1 MARVVLISTYEL
13 GHQPFGL
20 ASPAAWLRRAG
31 AEVVCLDT
39 AVQQLDRAAVA
50 GAAMIGVYV
59 PMHTATRL
67 AADLLPELRALAP
80 RALIVCYGL
89 YAPLNAA
96 YLLERGADRCVGGEF
111 EAELVALFEERTKD
125 QGPKTNS
132 RDRGSA
138 GQGSPESGSGSS
150 ASAPSPSSLVS
161 LDRLAFV
168 PPERGGLPGLSAY
181 ATLITPEG
189 PRLTGYT
196 EASRGC
202 KHRCRHCPI
211 VPVYGGRFRVVP
223 REVVLE
229 DVRRQ
234 VAAGARHITFGDPD
248 FLNGPGHAMPLVRA
262 LHAEFPGLTYDV
274 TVKVEHL
281 LRHAEL
287 LPELRATGCALVT
300 SAVEALDDAILA
312 RLDKGHT
319 RADVARAVALLRQA
333 GLPLNATFVA
343 FTPWTTR
350 AVYRAFLADVAALGL
365 VPSVSPVQY
374 TIRLL
379 IPAGSR
385 LLELDEVRALA
396 GPFDRAALAHPWR
409 HPDPAV
415 DRLQRAAMR
424 LAQGSGPRG
433 ESRETFFTRLLA
445 LAEEHLGAA
454 PPVAPEHLVP
464 RPPIPS
470 MSEPWYC

>member
-31 AEVVCLDT
+31 AEVRCLDT
-39 AVQQLDRAAVA
+39 AVQPLDRAAVA
-50 GAAMIGVYV
+50 GAEMIGVYV

-67 AADLLPELRALAP
+67 AAELLPELRALAP
-80 RALIVCYGL
+80 AALIVCYGL
-89 YAPLNAA
+89 YAPLNADHLRA
-96 YLLERGADRCVGGEF
+96 QGADVCVGGEF
-111 EAELVALFEERTKD
+111 EAELVALFER
-125 QGPKTNS
+125 
-132 RDRGSA
+132 RA
-138 GQGSPESGSGSS
+138 GRPGAARP
-150 ASAPSPSSLVS
+150 PVVS
-161 LDRLAFV
+161 LERLAFV
-168 PPERGGLPGLSAY
+168 PPERAGLPGLSAY
-181 ATLITPEG
+181 AALVTPEG
-189 PRLTGYT
+189 PRASGYT

-211 VPVYGGRFRVVP
+211 VPVYGGRFRIVP

-234 VAAGARHITFGDPD
+234 VAAGARHITFGDSD
-248 FLNGPGHAMPLVRA
+248 FLNGPGHALPLVRA
-262 LHAEFPGLTYDV
+262 LHAEFPELTYDV
-274 TVKVEHL
+274 TIKVEHL
-281 LRHAEL
+281 LRHADL
-287 LPELRATGCALVT
+287 LPELRATGCVLVT

-319 RADVARAVALLRQA
+319 RDDVARAVALLREA

-350 AVYRAFLADVAALGL
+350 AGYLRFLADIAALGL

-374 TIRLL
+374 AIRLL

-385 LLELDEVRALA
+385 LLELDEVRAIA
-396 GPFDRAALAHPWR
+396 GPFDPAALAHPWR
-409 HPDPAV
+409 HPDPAM
-415 DRLQRAAMR
+415 DRLQRAALR

-433 ESRETFFTRLLA
+433 ESREAFFARLLA

-454 PPVAPEHLVP
+454 PPVAPEHIIP
-464 RPPIPS
+464 RPPIPY

>member
-1 MARVVLISTYEL
+1 MARAVLISTYEL

-31 AEVVCLDT
+31 AEVRCLDT
-39 AVQQLDRAAVA
+39 AVQPLDRAAVA
-50 GAAMIGVYV
+50 GADLVGLYV

-67 AADLLPELRALAP
+67 AAAMLPELRSLAP

-89 YAPLNAA
+89 YAPLNAGH
-96 YLLERGADRCVGGEF
+96 LLARGADACVGGEF
-111 EAELVALFEERTKD
+111 EAELVRLFEGRAR
-125 QGPKTNS
+125 GPGEAP
-132 RDRGSA
+132 RVA
-138 GQGSPESGSGSS
+138 G
-150 ASAPSPSSLVS
+150 ASVS

-168 PPERGGLPGLSAY
+168 PPERAGLPGLGAY
-181 ATLITPEG
+181 ASLVTPAG
-189 PRLTGYT
+189 PVVTGYS

-202 KHRCRHCPI
+202 KHLCRHCPI

-248 FLNGPGHAMPLVRA
+248 FLNGPGHAMPLARA
-262 LHAEFPGLTYDV
+262 LHAEHPGLTYDV

-281 LRHAEL
+281 LRHADL
-287 LPELRATGCALVT
+287 LPELRATGCILVT
-300 SAVEALDDAILA
+300 SAVEALDDGILA

-319 RADVARAVALLRQA
+319 RADVARAAGLLRQV
-333 GLPLNATFVA
+333 GLALNATFVA

-350 AVYRAFLADVAALGL
+350 AVYLDFLAAVAELGL
-365 VPSVSPVQY
+365 VASVSPVQY

-385 LLELDEVRALA
+385 LLELDDVRALA
-396 GPFDRAALAHPWR
+396 GPFDPAALAHPWA
-409 HPDPAV
+409 HPDPAM

-433 ESRETFFTRLLA
+433 ESRERFFARLLA

-454 PPVAPEHLVP
+454 PPVAPEHLVA
-464 RPPIPS
+464 RPPIPY